1 MRLLK
6 ILFSK
11 KFRQEYSNKLINDYN
26 EANDMVEEIYIS
38 AINEFKE
45 LKDKTA

>member
-11 KFRQEYSNKLINDYN
+11 KFRQEYSKKLISDYN

-38 AINEFKE
+38 AINEFKG

>member
-11 KFRQEYSNKLINDYN
+11 KFRQEYSKKLVSEYNKT
-26 EANDMVEEIYIS
+26 NDMVEEIYTA
-38 AINEFKE
+38 AINECKE
-45 LKDKTA
+45 LKHKAA

>member
-11 KFRQEYSNKLINDYN
+11 KFRQEYSKKLVSEYNKT
-26 EANDMVEEIYIS
+26 NDMVEEIYT
-38 AINEFKE
+38 ATINECKE
-45 LKDKTA
+45 LKHKAA